1 MGNGMNKI
9 LPGLYI
15 GNFKDARDAEQLSKN
30 KVTHILSVHD
40 SARPML
46 EGVKYLC
53 IPAADSPSQNLC
65 FIGKHSLQFNGRD
78 ISKKVLNS
86 SMSAASRARAAW
98 FTDSRSA
105 PLLSE
110 GPGERA
116 PCLLS
121 SVLLWCPFHSET
133 RVQNR
138 AFHKRLKYKN
148 VHFTRDSSTKTYVSQ
163 EVQVQ
168 KCSFH
173 KRLRYKNVGFTRDSG
188 TEMFISQE
196 AQVQKC
202 SFY

>member
-1 MGNGMNKI
+1 MRSQIRTSALLGSGGEVIPEMSHRAH
-9 LPGLYI
+9 LSPPDPAWPVYWQLQRCQRCRAVEQEQGDTHSVCARQRQA
-15 GNFKDARDAEQLSKN
+15 DA
-30 KVTHILSVHD
+30 
-40 SARPML
+40 
-46 EGVKYLC
+46 G
-53 IPAADSPSQNLC
+53 
-65 FIGKHSLQFNGRD
+65 GRD